1 MNKVLE
7 SAGNG
12 YQLPKP
18 CSIYKNSFDL
28 CFADQTLFEKSDHS
42 RKNHIVSFTQ
52 WFNENGGKAE
62 HVLIDDFGQ
71 QGLGLKASSDIKVMY
86 SPHITCTD
94 LMYYFWRHGLNIYV
108 QHLSVQMTATG
119 KKMAEKKL
127 ERG

>member
-1 MNKVLE
+1 MLE

-12 YQLPKP
+12 YQLPKT
-18 CSIYKNSFDL
+18 CSIYKYLFDL

-42 RKNHIVSFTQ
+42 RKNHIASFTQ

-86 SPHITCTD
+86 SPCPRLKL
-94 LMYYFWRHGLNIYV
+94 LMYYFWRHALNIYV
-108 QHLSVQMTATG
+108 QDLFLSVQN
-119 KKMAEKKL
+119 
-127 ERG
+127 